1 MKSIE
6 NPEQLRE
13 ILFGFRIS
21 RVILTAYELDIFTHV
36 SLAGSTSKEVA
47 GKIKAD
53 ARATDRL
60 MNAVS
65 AIGLLEKRSNKF
77 YNTVFAGTYLSQK
90 SPDYLQGL
98 LHNVSMWDTWSTM
111 TEAVKTGKSQRHKVE
126 SRKQENFSEAFI
138 GAMHERAYRQ
148 AKDVLDKLDLR
159 EIRHFLDI
167 GGGSGVYSMDF
178 VRRNKDNKATV
189 FDLPEII
196 PITKKYV
203 KKEGLSREIGFI
215 GGDYNTDD
223 LGSGYDMAFLS
234 AVVHINSP
242 EQNRK
247 LAKKCFAA
255 LNPGGMIVIQDHVMD
270 EDRTSPFS
278 GALFAMNML
287 VATECGDTYT
297 ESEIRKWLLDA
308 GFSKIKRVETLNNA
322 MIIGKKFADR

>member
-1 MKSIE
+1 VKSIDS
-6 NPEQLRE
+6 PEQLRE

-21 RVILTAYELDIFTHV
+21 RIILTAYELDIFTHV
-36 SLAGSTSKEVA
+36 SPAGSTSMAVA

-60 MNAVS
+60 MNAVT
-65 AIGLLEKRSNKF
+65 ALGLLEKRSNKF
-77 YNTVFAGTYLSQK
+77 FNTVFSGTYLSQK
-90 SPDYLQGL
+90 SPEYLRGL
-98 LHNVSMWDTWSTM
+98 LHTVSMWDTWSTM
-111 TEAVKTGKSQRHKVE
+111 TNVVKTGKSQRHKVE
-126 SRKQENFSEAFI
+126 SRKQDNFSEAFI
-138 GAMHERAYRQ
+138 GAMHERAYSH
-148 AKDVLDKLDLR
+148 AKYVLDKLNLKG
-159 EIRHFLDI
+159 IHHFLDI

-189 FDLPEII
+189 FDLQDII

-203 KKEGLSREIGFI
+203 KKEGLSKQFGFI
-215 GGDYNTDD
+215 CGDYNKDD
-223 LGSGYDMAFLS
+223 LGNGYDLAFLS
-234 AVVHINSP
+234 AIIHINSP

-247 LAKKCFAA
+247 LVKKCFAA

-270 EDRTSPFS
+270 EDRTSPFG

-297 ESEIRKWLLDA
+297 ESEIRKWLLDV
-308 GFSKIKRVETLNNA
+308 GFSEIRRVETLNNA